1 LEAGVFCVVQLAE
14 ERPNLRLGKNP
25 AFLAGGSYTMQT
37 AAWHNLDAKLPYEAQ
52 WFCCN
57 HCLLVVMFTHS
68 SNLHSFL

>member
-1 LEAGVFCVVQLAE
+1 VWFNSQKNAQTFAWE
-14 ERPNLRLGKNP
+14 KNP